1 MTTRGQH
8 FPPGILGQ
16 PNSINMLRL
25 ALRREKMKEAE
36 HANTPPGASEVKALL
51 GSAPR
56 VSGSPTERA
65 MQSMQE
71 QRHAPSNMLDYEAPK
86 ESRAPNMLMLGLGAA
101 GSIMT
106 ANPIPLL
113 MAAGAAASDKAV
125 KDEKSD
131 AYKKM
136 AEYAQRESRGDYD
149 PREELAFNPILGRH
163 NMVTERPKADR
174 MTDLARISPQLAFE
188 QSMAERA
195 ARNAP
200 HKPLT
205 DIGKAE
211 ADFRAGFMTPVERQ
225 SVGRGE
231 MANLVHTR
239 TGQTRAFRQG
249 SQEYV
254 KALEGGAWALGGNY
268 SAPTPEKPSAP
279 DIEMDR
285 LADLYP
291 DMSEQDRFDIAYGNS
306 QVVTETN
313 PLNGQSS
320 TFIVSKTRGTRKP
333 LTEIGTPP
341 DAGQGMPK
349 NVQEQP
355 TEPPGGNPIYS
366 APLLS
371 QVGNLG
377 GSPAFKEMGAR
388 ATAGAY
394 DAGPD
399 VNVPRQ
405 NFRLL
410 KQSIYSMYGGS
421 KMSNQDKAELD
432 TTLAS
437 LGVFE
442 SSERAY
448 DALATWYA
456 KAHRME
462 QDQYK
467 TMNDPSMP
475 VPMRQAAA
483 AKAQGAREVMS
494 IIGSPAEIAR
504 PGGAPQS
511 SDGMPQITSESEYG
525 LLTPGTK
532 YRDPDGN
539 VRVKQ

>member
-1 MTTRGQH
+1 M
-8 FPPGILGQ
+8 
-16 PNSINMLRL
+16 
-25 ALRREKMKEAE
+25 
-36 HANTPPGASEVKALL
+36 LL
-51 GSAPR
+51 GMAPKP
-56 VSGSPTERA
+56 SNAPTERA
-65 MQSMQE
+65 YQSMKE
-71 QRHAPSNMLDYEAPK
+71 QQHAAPNMLDYEAPK
-86 ESRAPNMLMLGLGAA
+86 KDGPNLLMLGLGAA
-101 GSIMT
+101 GSIMS

-113 MAAGAAASDKAV
+113 MAAGASASEQSDKN
-125 KDEKSD
+125 KKSE
-131 AYKKM
+131 AYKSM

-149 PREELAFNPILGRH
+149 PSEELAFNPILGQH

-188 QSMAERA
+188 QSIAQHA

-211 ADFRAGFMTPVERQ
+211 ADYRAGYMNPNERQ
-225 SVGRGE
+225 SFSQGDMV
-231 MANLVHTR
+231 NLVHTK
-239 TGQTRAFRQG
+239 TGQTRSFREG
-249 SQEYV
+249 SKGY
-254 KALEGGAWALGGNY
+254 KDALNSGSWAIGGNY
-268 SAPTPEKPSAP
+268 SAPTPDKPSAA

-285 LADLYP
+285 LSELYP
-291 DMSEQDRFDIAYGNS
+291 TMDERDRFDIAYGNS

-313 PLNGQSS
+313 PFDKSVE
-320 TFIVSKTRGTRKP
+320 TFLVSRTRGTKKLLRAV
-333 LTEIGTPP
+333 GTPP
-341 DAGQGMPK
+341 PQLAPIPDPAS
-349 NVQEQP
+349 
-355 TEPPGGNPIYS
+355 EPSTPGGNPIYS

-377 GSPAFKEMGAR
+377 GSPAISEIGAR
-388 ATAGAY
+388 ATAGLY
-394 DAGPD
+394 DAGAD

-456 KAHRME
+456 KAKRME
-462 QDQYK
+462 QDQYR

-475 VPMRQAAA
+475 VTMRQEAA
-483 AKAQGAREVMS
+483 AKASGAREVMS
-494 IIGSPAEIAR
+494 IIGDPAEIGR
-504 PGGAPQS
+504 PGSQQGAAQPG
-511 SDGMPQITSESEYG
+511 DIPQIKTESEYG
-525 LLTPGTK
+525 ALVPGTR
-532 YRDPDGN
+532 YMDPDGN